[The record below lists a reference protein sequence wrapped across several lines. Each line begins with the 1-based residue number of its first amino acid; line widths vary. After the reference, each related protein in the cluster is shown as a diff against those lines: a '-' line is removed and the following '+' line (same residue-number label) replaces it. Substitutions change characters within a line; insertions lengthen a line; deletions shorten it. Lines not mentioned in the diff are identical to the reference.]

1 MRLVLR
7 LLGPACALTLA
18 AASGCSSGTPSVGA
32 GGNTAAA
39 GSSGMAGSTSSG
51 GAAGGDST
59 TALVCQP
66 DSHPTSPL
74 SLLTRVQYDA
84 TIADLLGDT
93 SQPSQ
98 SFPPENQVQ
107 GFNNNTEVH
116 IANPLLVEQ
125 FMDAAEGIAGRAVAA
140 NLTTLAPCAGT
151 SVAEQTACGASFV
164 TTFGKRA
171 FRRPL
176 LADEAQAYNTLF
188 AGMAASRGYS
198 VAVLLTI
205 QAMLQS
211 PQFLYRVDAARSATP
226 ETGAVILD
234 PYQMASRLSYF
245 LTGSMPDD
253 ALFAAA
259 DKSQLA
265 SADEIETQARRLLE
279 TAKAHA
285 MVRDF
290 NEQWLRLD
298 QLSGLAR
305 NPPDATTDVKDI
317 GADYKESL
325 QQFLD
330 HVYWDKGDLSSLF
343 LAPDMYVNARLAG
356 VFGVDA
362 PKSGFA
368 SVSAAPGQVGL
379 LTQPALMAM
388 LAHSDQS
395 GPVQRGVFV
404 REQIL
409 CIPVPPPPPNFNPVA
424 PDPDPS
430 LTTRERFKV
439 HTASAACSACHDL
452 IDGTGFGFENYDQ
465 LGRYRSQENGLP
477 VDASGDMIATG
488 ETALD
493 GTFNGAEEL
502 SQRIAVSPRAQ
513 NCLASN
519 WFRYAMGRVETAAD
533 ACSVLDV
540 QKKFVTSG
548 GQFKELLVALT
559 LTDAFR
565 YRPAVPEDM

>member
-32 GGNTAAA
+32 GGGMAAA
-39 GSSGMAGSTSSG
+39 GSSGMAGSSSSG
-51 GAAGGDST
+51 GAAGGDGT

-66 DSHPTSPL
+66 DLHPTSPL

-140 NLTTLAPCAGT
+140 NLTTLAPCAG
-151 SVAEQTACGASFV
+151 SGVAEQTACGATFV

-176 LADEAQAYNTLF
+176 LADEAQAFNTLF
-188 AGMAASRGYS
+188 AGMTASRGYS
-198 VAVLLTI
+198 AAVELTI

-211 PQFLYRVDAARSATP
+211 PQFLYRVDAARAATP

-259 DKSQLA
+259 DAGALLS
-265 SADEIETQARRLLE
+265 SDEIEAQARRLIE
-279 TAKAHA
+279 SPRARD

-290 NEQWLRLD
+290 NGQWLKLD
-298 QLSGLAR
+298 GLLGLAR
-305 NPPDATTDVKDI
+305 NPPDPSTDVKGI
-317 GADYKESL
+317 GDDYRES
-325 QQFLD
+325 
-330 HVYWDKGDLSSLF
+330 
-343 LAPDMYVNARLAG
+343 
-356 VFGVDA
+356 
-362 PKSGFA
+362 
-368 SVSAAPGQVGL
+368 
-379 LTQPALMAM
+379 
-388 LAHSDQS
+388 
-395 GPVQRGVFV
+395 
-404 REQIL
+404 
-409 CIPVPPPPPNFNPVA
+409 
-424 PDPDPS
+424 
-430 LTTRERFKV
+430 
-439 HTASAACSACHDL
+439 
-452 IDGTGFGFENYDQ
+452 
-465 LGRYRSQENGLP
+465 
-477 VDASGDMIATG
+477 
-488 ETALD
+488 
-493 GTFNGAEEL
+493 
-502 SQRIAVSPRAQ
+502 
-513 NCLASN
+513 
-519 WFRYAMGRVETAAD
+519 
-533 ACSVLDV
+533 
-540 QKKFVTSG
+540 
-548 GQFKELLVALT
+548 
-559 LTDAFR
+559 
-565 YRPAVPEDM
+565 